1 MNLKTPVRSTVSLV
15 VSCVLTIYTAIPL
28 THSVSAVEPDRAV
41 VVLES
46 VETTNG
52 SLSAFRELVEHIK
65 EEKTDELVESVET
78 VEDEASVES
87 TTEEILEDTGEI
99 RESDEGLEPV
109 LPGVSDEVMEP
120 VIEEVVEP
128 EEVIE
133 PDIELR
139 DNVPFDEDLQR
150 HVLNVCAEYGVDPA
164 LVYAVIERES
174 HFDPNAVGTASY
186 TLGLMQVDPYWNRD
200 RMAALNCYDLF
211 DPYQN
216 IRVGTHLLA
225 EFFSEG
231 YSIEGALMAFNM
243 GRYGAQALI
252 DQGIVSEYATSVMAM
267 RAKYW

>member
-1 MNLKTPVRSTVSLV
+1 MNLKTPARSIISLV
-15 VSCVLTIYTAIPL
+15 VSCVLTIYTVIPL
-28 THSVSAVEPDRAV
+28 THSVSAVEP
-41 VVLES
+41 
-46 VETTNG
+46 VE
-52 SLSAFRELVEHIK
+52 A
-65 EEKTDELVESVET
+65 
-78 VEDEASVES
+78 VEDEVSTES
-87 TTEEILEDTGEI
+87 TTEEILEDSGEVPGT
-99 RESDEGLEPV
+99 DEGVGTISTDVPF
-109 LPGVSDEVMEP
+109 
-120 VIEEVVEP
+120 
-128 EEVIE
+128 EVIE
-133 PDIELR
+133 PEVKEPIELR

-150 HVLNVCAEYGVDPA
+150 HILNVCAEYGVDPA

-174 HFDPNAVGTASY
+174 HFDTNAVGTASY

-243 GRYGAQALI
+243 GRYGAQPLI
-252 DQGIVSEYATSVMAM
+252 DQGIVSEYASSVMAM